1 MFDQVSYQKGG
12 RVLHM
17 LRNFVGDSAFFK
29 SLNNYLTT
37 NKFKAAEA
45 HHLRLAFEEVTG
57 RDLNWFFNQW
67 YFDNGH
73 PSVTIDYVYDDAA
86 GKVNVI
92 IKQIQKSGK
101 LFTLPIAVDI
111 YNGANKVRYNV
122 WAKNAVDTFTFNYS
136 KHPDLVNVD
145 GDKIMLWNK
154 KDNKT
159 LDNFI
164 HQYKYAGK
172 YLDRLEAIQFA
183 AKKQDDPKALELLKT
198 ALKDKYHGLR
208 NTTLFSLDLE
218 NEKVKQAV
226 EPILAD
232 LAKNDKKST
241 VRANAIGQLS
251 GYKKAEY
258 IPLFKAATAD
268 SSYSVSGNALNALL
282 EVDKDAA
289 MTIAKGL
296 DKKPAKGAL
305 KSSLQGAKAASGDES
320 LEEEIIGEFIK
331 MPVSQQKFNALGTLG
346 IYLGALKNTEKV
358 KAAVD
363 EIIKFR
369 EAIPSQYRV
378 QTDPYINETLQGIAT
393 KKEEALKA
401 DAGNTALK
409 ELVDYIKSKIPAG
422 EKKGF

>member
-1 MFDQVSYQKGG
+1 M
-12 RVLHM
+12 
-17 LRNFVGDSAFFK
+17 
-29 SLNNYLTT
+29 
-37 NKFKAAEA
+37 
-45 HHLRLAFEEVTG
+45 
-57 RDLNWFFNQW
+57 
-67 YFDNGH
+67 
-73 PSVTIDYVYDDAA
+73 I
-86 GKVNVI
+86 
-92 IKQIQKSGK
+92 
-101 LFTLPIAVDI
+101 
-111 YNGANKVRYNV
+111 
-122 WAKNAVDTFTFNYS
+122 
-136 KHPDLVNVD
+136 
-145 GDKIMLWNK
+145 LWNK

-183 AKKQDDPKALELLKT
+183 AKKQDDPKSLELLKT

-208 NTTLFSLDLE
+208 NATLFSLDLK
-218 NEKVKQAV
+218 NEKVKQEV
-226 EPILAD
+226 EPIIAD

-241 VRANAIGQLS
+241 VRANAISQL
-251 GYKKAEY
+251 GEYKKAVY
-258 IPLFKAATAD
+258 IPLFKAAITD

-289 MTIAKGL
+289 LTISKEL
-296 DKKPAKGAL
+296 DKKPAKGIL

-320 LEEEIIGEFIK
+320 LEEEIIGGFNK
-331 MPVSQQKFNALGTLG
+331 MPVSNEKFNALGTLG

-363 EIIKFR
+363 EILKFR

-378 QTDPYINETLQGIAT
+378 QTDPYINETLQGIAS

-409 ELVDYIKSKIPAG
+409 ELVDYIKGKIPPAD
-422 EKKGF
+422 KKGF